1 MSDKK
6 YGIVTGASRGLGA
19 AIAEE
24 LAREGYDL
32 VITYSGQQAK
42 AEEVKARLEKE
53 YGVRIET
60 YKISIQNEN
69 EVAEFRKWAEENMG
83 TDLVVMVNNA
93 GTYCNVPADEIDTK
107 LFCDTINVNVNGT
120 FFMCRYFVDLMK
132 SNHFGKII
140 NLCSAVG
147 LRAAPGSI
155 AYASSKFAVRG
166 MTQAL
171 ALDLGKYNIQVNAI
185 APGAHKTDMYYDA
198 YKIDPELMDT
208 RTKQCPLQ
216 RAGEVSE
223 MWYVV
228 RYFME
233 SDFVTGQVVSPN
245 GGTTMV

>member
-1 MSDKK
+1 MDMSDKK

-83 TDLVVMVNNA
+83 TDLVVLVNNA

-120 FFMCRYFVDLMK
+120 FFKMCIRDSGMPGNAGNRGSAGIRYSYRSCSGTYDRKVYQREERK
-132 SNHFGKII
+132 GKRRHHAG
-140 NLCSAVG
+140 SGRKV
-147 LRAAPGSI
+147 LRRSLPA
-155 AYASSKFAVRG
+155 
-166 MTQAL
+166 T
-171 ALDLGKYNIQVNAI
+171 
-185 APGAHKTDMYYDA
+185 
-198 YKIDPELMDT
+198 
-208 RTKQCPLQ
+208 
-216 RAGEVSE
+216 
-223 MWYVV
+223 
-228 RYFME
+228 
-233 SDFVTGQVVSPN
+233 
-245 GGTTMV
+245 

>member
-83 TDLVVMVNNA
+83 TDLVVLVNNA

-107 LFCDTINVNVNGT
+107 LFCDTINVNVN
-120 FFMCRYFVDLMK
+120 
-132 SNHFGKII
+132 
-140 NLCSAVG
+140 
-147 LRAAPGSI
+147 
-155 AYASSKFAVRG
+155 
-166 MTQAL
+166 
-171 ALDLGKYNIQVNAI
+171 
-185 APGAHKTDMYYDA
+185 
-198 YKIDPELMDT
+198 
-208 RTKQCPLQ
+208 
-216 RAGEVSE
+216 
-223 MWYVV
+223 
-228 RYFME
+228 
-233 SDFVTGQVVSPN
+233 
-245 GGTTMV
+245 